1 LARALLVYGC
11 QGCPNGAGDPK
22 NGPSD
27 ALRAPVNVSPELR
40 QPPRD
45 KDADGLSALEPAAPR
60 DGGLFVERDHAI
72 LDVPEKRAN
81 PSGVD

>member
-1 LARALLVYGC
+1 
-11 QGCPNGAGDPK
+11 
-22 NGPSD
+22 
-27 ALRAPVNVSPELR
+27 LR